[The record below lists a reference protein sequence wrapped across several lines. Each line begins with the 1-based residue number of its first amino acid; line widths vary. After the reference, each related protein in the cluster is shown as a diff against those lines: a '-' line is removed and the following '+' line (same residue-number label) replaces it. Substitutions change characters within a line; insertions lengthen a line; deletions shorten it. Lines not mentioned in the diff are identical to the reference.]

1 MEFTKEKTYPQF
13 QHIHF
18 IGIGGIGMSGIA
30 ELLLNLG
37 YRVSGS
43 DLRETEITRRLQAL
57 GGIIYYDHA
66 SGNIQGAEV
75 VVTSSAVRPQNPEV
89 LAARAALLPVIP
101 RAEMLAELM
110 RLKYGIAVAGAH
122 GKTTTTSMVAA
133 VLAKGGLD
141 PTVVIGGRL
150 DIWGT
155 NARLGQGSFLV
166 AEADE
171 SDGSF
176 LHLSPS
182 IAVVTNIDLEH
193 LDFYRDIHHIR
204 ETFLTFLNRLPFY
217 GLAILCLD
225 DPHLPS
231 LIPHLKKRYR
241 TYGLSAQA
249 DLQAREVKPTGL
261 VTAYRCVSGGRDWGE
276 IRFKLPGLH
285 NVYNSLAAVA
295 VGFELEIPFEKIQ
308 EAFAELGGVQRRFQ
322 IKGEFRGATVL
333 DDYGHHPTEI
343 RATLNAVRGCWPD
356 RRIVVVFQPH
366 RFSRTQALFEEF
378 TTAFYQADQLI
389 VLPIYAAGEDAP
401 AGVTSEA
408 LLEAIQAKGHRE
420 ALFYK
425 TAGEALDTLR
435 ERVRPGDVIVTLGAG
450 DVWKLGE
457 ELVSIREDPETTG
470 GRVSGEG

>member
-1 MEFTKEKTYPQF
+1 MKVNRNITYPRF

-43 DLRETEITRRLQAL
+43 DIRETDITRRLQSL
-57 GGIIYYDHA
+57 GGVIFTGHRLE
-66 SGNIQGAEV
+66 NIQGAEV
-75 VVTSSAVRPQNPEV
+75 VVTSSAVRPDNPEV
-89 LAARAALLPVIP
+89 LAAREALLPVIP

-155 NARLGQGSFLV
+155 NARMGQGSFLV

-176 LHLSPS
+176 LHLSPA
-182 IAVVTNIDLEH
+182 IAIVTNIDREH
-193 LDFYRDIHHIR
+193 MDFYRDISHIR
-204 ETFLTFLNRLPFY
+204 DTFLSFLNRLPFY

-231 LIPHLKKRYR
+231 LIPVLKKRYR

-249 DLQAREVKPTGL
+249 DLQAREVKQTGL
-261 VTAYRCVSGGRDWGE
+261 LTSYRFFSGGREWGE

-295 VGFELEIPFEKIQ
+295 VGLELEIPFKKIQ
-308 EAFAELGGVQRRFQ
+308 EAFKELGGVQRRFQ
-322 IKGEFRGATVL
+322 IKGEYRGATIL

-356 RRIVVVFQPH
+356 RRILVVFQPH
-366 RFSRTQALFEEF
+366 RYTRTQALFEEF
-378 TTAFYQADQLI
+378 TTSFYQADQLI
-389 VLPIYAAGEDAP
+389 LLPIYAAGEDP
-401 AGVTSEA
+401 LVGVDSES
-408 LLEAIQAKGHRE
+408 LLDAIKAKGHRE
-420 ALFYK
+420 AVGL
-425 TAGEALDTLR
+425 ARPGEVLDYISDR
-435 ERVRPGDVIVTLGAG
+435 IQPGDVLVTLGAG
-450 DVWKLGE
+450 DVWKIGE
-457 ELVSIREDPETTG
+457 ELVSRRENPEATG
-470 GRVSGEG
+470 GGVPGPG